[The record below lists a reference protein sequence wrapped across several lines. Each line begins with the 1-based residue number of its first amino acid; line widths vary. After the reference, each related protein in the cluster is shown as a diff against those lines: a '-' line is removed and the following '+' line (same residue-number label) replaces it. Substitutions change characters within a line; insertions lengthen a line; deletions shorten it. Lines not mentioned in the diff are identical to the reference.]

1 LPRQRLLQRRAVAVV
16 LTALDHAPRPGASAR
31 HSGRS
36 QRPTGRAADQGRRA
50 PPLHPGAET
59 ILAGDLSALDLE
71 RLQRLFNGKPGPGGG
86 FDVDA
91 YGCAFFLAAF
101 LVDSPRHAI
110 ADKTADV
117 MCARSKT
124 PCQLTCATFFGTA
137 LATVLR
143 DGAINARVGSV
154 QISYDGGFAKI
165 LYARGGKEIGSMFSV
180 KPGSPPRDVPHIF
193 RVGVAPFTAL
203 NLIHQML
210 VAKFRRH
217 GVRSMSR
224 APRTF
229 KERDVARLLRAATAA
244 GKRVTSIEIE
254 NGRIKLTLAGDNDAV
269 NGNTNKDVDNPRD
282 LH

>member
-1 LPRQRLLQRRAVAVV
+1 MLLDQAPAPAIQEGLNGRLGVPPIKVV
-16 LTALDHAPRPGASAR
+16 EH
-31 HSGRS
+31 HRS
-36 QRPTGRAADQGRRA
+36 IRD
-50 PPLHPGAET
+50 GAET

-71 RLQRLFNGKPGPGGG
+71 RLQRMFNGKPGPGGG

-124 PCQLTCATFFGTA
+124 PCQLTGATIFGTA

-154 QISYDGGFAKI
+154 QVSYDGGFARI
-165 LYARGGKEIGSMFSV
+165 LYARGGKEIVSMFSV

-193 RVGVAPFTAL
+193 RVVVAPFTAL

-210 VAKFRRH
+210 VANSVDTGSMSLASHIQGAGCGAAFARRH
-217 GVRSMSR
+217 RQQ
-224 APRTF
+224 AQ
-229 KERDVARLLRAATAA
+229 
-244 GKRVTSIEIE
+244 
-254 NGRIKLTLAGDNDAV
+254 
-269 NGNTNKDVDNPRD
+269 
-282 LH
+282 H